1 MSPDAPLLE
10 SRRNDAAFDL
20 VGLGEISIDTVARVE
35 RWPAAGQKVPITDLA
50 ELPGGQIATAT
61 LGCARLG
68 MRTALMGVVGRD
80 RGGKR
85 ALAPLEEAGVE
96 GQAAPASL
104 GSYSYEKWGGTCSVE
119 VYAMRV
125 TREHEHWL
133 ENFRTREWVPLE
145 IAAQRMQESDLRRIM
160 STLPEHIHAP

>member
-1 MSPDAPLLE
+1 MRTRPDYYYDQSAVIPYRLRDGAVEVLTIT
-10 SRRNDAAFDL
+10 SRRRKRWIVPKGVREPDLTAAA
-20 VGLGEISIDTVARVE
+20 S
-35 RWPAAGQKVPITDLA
+35 AAKEA
-50 ELPGGQIATAT
+50 
-61 LGCARLG
+61 
-68 MRTALMGVVGRD
+68 
-80 RGGKR
+80 
-85 ALAPLEEAGVE
+85 LEEAGVE

-133 ENFRTREWVPLE
+133 EDFRTREWVPLE
-145 IAAQRMQESDLRRIM
+145 KAAQRMQESDLQQIM